1 MTDSLKDAVRERRPL
16 IGTTVC
22 LPGATLA
29 ELLAE
34 PFDLIWIDLEHAAIG
49 PLDAQEIMIGAQ
61 ATGAYALVRIPADS
75 HRLMTTMLDAGADG
89 IVLADVE
96 QAQTAQAAARL
107 MLHPPDGERGFGPRR
122 VSLRGRR
129 AGRPHASPS
138 LWVQIES
145 EAGRRNAA
153 EIAAIEGVDA
163 VVVGAS
169 DLSFSLGT
177 PLDTGSPQ
185 VREAVEDIRDA
196 TLAAGAAF
204 GLAGPLNGSAAALAR
219 GASIL
224 VLGTDARL
232 CAGAADAAAEQMR
245 AILNDDPRETQLS

>member
-1 MTDSLKDAVRERRPL
+1 MSASLKDAVRDRRQL

-49 PLDAQEIMIGAQ
+49 PLDAQEVMIGAQ
-61 ATGAYALVRIPADS
+61 ATGAYALVRIPADA
-75 HRLMTTMLDAGADG
+75 HRLMTMMLDAGADG
-89 IVLADVE
+89 IVLAGVE
-96 QAQTAQAAARL
+96 RPETAQTAARL
-107 MLHPPDGERGFGPRR
+107 MHHPPDGERGFGPRR
-122 VSLRGRR
+122 LSLRGRR
-129 AGRPHASPS
+129 AERPNVSPS

-145 EAGRRNAA
+145 ETGRRKAA
-153 EIAAIEGVDA
+153 ELAAIEGVDA

-177 PLDTGSPQ
+177 PLDTSSPQ
-185 VREAVEDIRDA
+185 VREAVREIRDA
-196 TLAAGAAF
+196 TLAAGTAF
-204 GLAGPLNGSAAALAR
+204 GLAGPLDGNAIALAH

-232 CAGAADAAAEQMR
+232 CAGAADAAAAQMR
-245 AILNDDPRETQLS
+245 EILNDDPREIQRS